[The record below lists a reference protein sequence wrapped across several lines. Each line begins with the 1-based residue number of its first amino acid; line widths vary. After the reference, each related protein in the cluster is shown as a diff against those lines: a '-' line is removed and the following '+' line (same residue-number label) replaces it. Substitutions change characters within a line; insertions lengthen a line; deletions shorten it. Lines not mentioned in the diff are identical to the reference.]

1 MKIGLLVF
9 GLAGLLALVS
19 FMPPL
24 AGRLRLP
31 YSVLL
36 AIVGF
41 ILGVI
46 IHVHGWA
53 PGVVADFLD
62 TLQHFDISS
71 ETFLY
76 VFLPVLLF
84 ETALATNL
92 RRLMDDISPILVMA
106 IVAVVVCTVAVGFS
120 LAAISSYGLVVCLML
135 GAIVATTDPVAV
147 VGIFR
152 EVGAP
157 RRLTSL
163 VEGEA
168 LFNDAASISLYAVLL
183 SVLFGGTAPAV
194 TDIFTDFLLNFLGG
208 GLRA

>member
-62 TLQHFDISS
+62 TLQHFEISS
-71 ETFLY
+71 ETFLF

-92 RRLMDDISPILVMA
+92 RRLLDDISPILVMA
-106 IVAVVVCTVAVGFS
+106 IVAVVVCTVAVGV
-120 LAAISSYGLVVCLML
+120 LGPNIPPRQRRYPGLVTPCMKL
-135 GAIVATTDPVAV
+135 A
-147 VGIFR
+147 
-152 EVGAP
+152 
-157 RRLTSL
+157 L
-163 VEGEA
+163 VQEWVN
-168 LFNDAASISLYAVLL
+168 LVK
-183 SVLFGGTAPAV
+183 P
-194 TDIFTDFLLNFLGG
+194 
-208 GLRA
+208 